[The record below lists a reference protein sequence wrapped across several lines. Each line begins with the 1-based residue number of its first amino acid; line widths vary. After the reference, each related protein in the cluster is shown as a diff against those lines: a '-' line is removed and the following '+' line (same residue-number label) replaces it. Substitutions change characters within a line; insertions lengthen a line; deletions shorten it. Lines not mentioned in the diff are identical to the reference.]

1 MHSRKPISS
10 FSRRLPVG
18 VKMLARKRMWAVFPR
33 THPVAQSARAP
44 LLCQERTEWAMAEFG
59 GSVQLGAQRRCDR
72 SRTGLGIGPQFT
84 GLMFSFEWCTNS
96 GTLSHE
102 CKSKAIA
109 SQVLS
114 L

>member
-18 VKMLARKRMWAVFPR
+18 VEILARKRMWAVFPR

-59 GSVQLGAQRRCDR
+59 GSVQLA
-72 SRTGLGIGPQFT
+72 SRAATRDLNISST
-84 GLMFSFEWCTNS
+84 SCTNN
-96 GTLSHE
+96 GTVIHE
-102 CKSKAIA
+102 CGLKRLPARF
-109 SQVLS
+109 
-114 L
+114 